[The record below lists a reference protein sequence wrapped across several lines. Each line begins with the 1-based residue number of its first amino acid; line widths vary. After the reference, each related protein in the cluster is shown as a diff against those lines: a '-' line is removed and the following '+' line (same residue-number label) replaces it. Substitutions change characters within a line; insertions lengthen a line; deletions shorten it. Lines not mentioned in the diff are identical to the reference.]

1 VEPASTMPG
10 GYYWQCLGGIG
21 ILLSGLA
28 ASALVRAGHASGVQH
43 EGLMKVNASFF
54 YLSTFYF
61 LTKFFRMHHQNY
73 AAWCNQNNI
82 SGRPIHIFAMKFLYG
97 IEIDQKNTT
106 FFTYLKKLNYEA
118 LNVVS
123 LKQKK

>member
-1 VEPASTMPG
+1 MSG

-82 SGRPIHIFAMKFLYG
+82 SGRPIHIFSMKFLYG